1 MKKLTLPLTKQQIL
15 SLKAGEHVLLSG
27 EIITARDAV
36 HKRLSS
42 LLLLGKDLPFDLN
55 GKTVYYAGPCPAP
68 DGFSCG
74 ACGPTTSGRVDGYT
88 PLLLQNG
95 LSAMIGKGDRNAEV
109 YDAIK
114 QYGSVYFAAIGGAG
128 ALYGAAVTASQ
139 VLAFPELLSE
149 AVHLL
154 QIRDFPVIVAIDSQ
168 GNSIYKK

>member
-1 MKKLTLPLTKQQIL
+1 MKKLNLPLTKQQLL

-27 EIITARDAV
+27 EIITARDAA
-36 HKRLSS
+36 HKRLAD
-42 LLLLGKDLPFDLN
+42 LLNSGAPLPFDLN

-88 PLLLQNG
+88 PLMLQNG
-95 LSAMIGKGDRNAEV
+95 LAAMIGKGDRSQEV

-114 QYGSVYFAAIGGAG
+114 QRGSVYFAAIGGAG
-128 ALYGAAVTASQ
+128 ALYGAAVTSSR

-154 QIRDFPVIVAIDSQ
+154 EIRDFPVIVAIDSQ